1 MEPVIKIQD
10 LSFKYYNSSRNA
22 LFKINLEVFAGDFV
36 LVTGPSGCGKSTLLR
51 CLNGLIPH
59 FYQGEFSGHV
69 FVEGTDTRT
78 SNVSELSKL
87 VGLVF
92 SDPESQLLTLEVA
105 ADVAFGPENL
115 GLPRDEIISRV
126 DWAIKNVGIEGLRH
140 FAPFEL
146 SGGEQQ
152 KVAIAS
158 ILSIKPKVLV
168 LDEPTANLDPK
179 SAKSIIHLLG
189 DLSEQGVTIIVAEHR
204 LDLVSQYSN
213 KVVLMQKG
221 EVKLEGEPE
230 KVFTSN
236 LTEELGVDAPVY
248 YSLSQ
253 SMSKVG
259 LRVNGVRS
267 MEELVRAL
275 EVGDVIC
282 DQI

>member
-1 MEPVIKIQD
+1 M
-10 LSFKYYNSSRNA
+10 
-22 LFKINLEVFAGDFV
+22 
-36 LVTGPSGCGKSTLLR
+36 TGPSGCGKSTLLR